1 MNYPEQPATQ
11 EELKILEK
19 LDNMT
24 KEAKPIFIKIAP
36 TSPVLPQTI
45 DDDLSEE
52 QERLLLAKCPTIH
65 LSATTSHE
73 QITAFLI
80 ELFAYYFELPQDKIK
95 PDSDLADDIER
106 MVWAREL
113 GVSFED
119 VTYGR
124 IFCGQDEDGNAV
136 GGMEDKGIM
145 IATMFMLDFSDLVG
159 IKEVDDVADAT
170 FEAMDDEFGSYY
182 DCATISDLADLIF
195 TVCEKLKLT
204 QE

>member
-1 MNYPEQPATQ
+1 MDYPEPPVTKEEIATF
-11 EELKILEK
+11 EK
-19 LDNMT
+19 LDEMN
-24 KEAKPIFIKIAP
+24 KEMKSMYIKISP
-36 TSPVLPQTI
+36 TAPVLPQTL

-65 LSATTSHE
+65 LSATTSHG

-159 IKEVDDVADAT
+159 IKEVDDAADAT